1 MRPGRI
7 LWRIY
12 IYFLAAT
19 LAALALATGYAVRS
33 LRTFHEEQVAD
44 GLRVRVQFFREDLSG
59 YSLENDVDR
68 IDQLCKKMGEL
79 TDTRITVVLPG
90 GDVVGDSNENPHRM
104 DNHGNRP
111 EIEEAL
117 RGNTGEAVRFS
128 NTLKQSLKYVA
139 LPLRTDGE
147 IVAIVRAS
155 HPLSRIR
162 WTRRVISQQ
171 ILFGGITACL
181 LFAVVALFLSRRI
194 TRPLEEMRRVAQ
206 ELAAGNMDSRMVVSS
221 SDEVSALAQS
231 LNEMAEQLSDRM
243 ATIRRQQVEQQAV
256 LSCMVE
262 GVLAIDTNADLL
274 YLNEAAARLLHT
286 ECDTACGRSVQE
298 LVRNHHLQE
307 AILAT
312 LADDGL
318 VDSRVLMQGVDERH
332 LRVHG
337 APLTDA
343 DGTHIGGLVV
353 MNDITTL
360 KRLETVR
367 SDFVANVSHEL
378 KTPITAL
385 KGCVETL
392 SADTPLAA
400 EEAARFVA
408 MMSRHVDRL
417 EAIVEDLLSLSR
429 MEFDADHG
437 QVALAPVQVR
447 PVLTRS
453 MELFAEAAGAKGIA
467 LKTSC
472 SDGLVAVACEALL
485 EQAIGNLL
493 DNAIKYSGENT
504 EVEITAC
511 EDAGQV
517 TIRVADH
524 GPGMA
529 KKHLPRIFERFYRS
543 DSARGRGLGGTGL
556 GLSIVKHIALAHHGN
571 VTVESTI
578 GRGTTFCLHLPKS
591 SA

>member
-194 TRPLEEMRRVAQ
+194 TRPLEEIRRVAQ
-206 ELAAGNMDSRMVVSS
+206 ELSAGNMDSRMGVSS
-221 SDEVSALAQS
+221 SDEASALAQS
-231 LNEMAEQLSDRM
+231 LNEMA
-243 ATIRRQQVEQQAV
+243 
-256 LSCMVE
+256 
-262 GVLAIDTNADLL
+262 
-274 YLNEAAARLLHT
+274 
-286 ECDTACGRSVQE
+286 
-298 LVRNHHLQE
+298 
-307 AILAT
+307 
-312 LADDGL
+312 
-318 VDSRVLMQGVDERH
+318 
-332 LRVHG
+332 
-337 APLTDA
+337 
-343 DGTHIGGLVV
+343 
-353 MNDITTL
+353 
-360 KRLETVR
+360 
-367 SDFVANVSHEL
+367 
-378 KTPITAL
+378 
-385 KGCVETL
+385 
-392 SADTPLAA
+392 
-400 EEAARFVA
+400 
-408 MMSRHVDRL
+408 
-417 EAIVEDLLSLSR
+417 
-429 MEFDADHG
+429 
-437 QVALAPVQVR
+437 
-447 PVLTRS
+447 
-453 MELFAEAAGAKGIA
+453 
-467 LKTSC
+467 
-472 SDGLVAVACEALL
+472 
-485 EQAIGNLL
+485 
-493 DNAIKYSGENT
+493 
-504 EVEITAC
+504 
-511 EDAGQV
+511 
-517 TIRVADH
+517 
-524 GPGMA
+524 
-529 KKHLPRIFERFYRS
+529 
-543 DSARGRGLGGTGL
+543 
-556 GLSIVKHIALAHHGN
+556 
-571 VTVESTI
+571 
-578 GRGTTFCLHLPKS
+578 
-591 SA
+591 

>member
-12 IYFLAAT
+12 IYFLGAT

-33 LRTFHEEQVAD
+33 LRAFHEEQVAD

-59 YSLENDVDR
+59 YSLANDVDR
-68 IDQLCKKMGEL
+68 IDRLCKKMGDL

-90 GDVVGDSNENPHRM
+90 GDVIGDSDKDPRHM
-104 DNHGNRP
+104 DNHGSRP

-117 RGNTGEAVRFS
+117 RGNIGEAVRFS

-139 LPLRTDGE
+139 LPLRTDGR
-147 IVAIVRAS
+147 ITAIVRAS
-155 HPLSRIR
+155 QPLSQIR

-171 ILFGGITACL
+171 ILFGGIAACL
-181 LFAVVALFLSRRI
+181 FFAVVALFLSRRI
-194 TRPLEEMRRVAQ
+194 TRPLEDMRRVAQ
-206 ELAAGNMDSRMVVSS
+206 DLAAGNMDSRMVVSA

-256 LSCMVE
+256 LTCMVE
-262 GVLAIDTNADLL
+262 GVLAIDTNADIL
-274 YLNEAAARLLHT
+274 YLNDAAARLLHT

-298 LVRNHHLQE
+298 VVRNHHLQE

-312 LADDGL
+312 LSGDGL
-318 VDSRVLMQGVDERH
+318 VDSRVLTQGMDERH

-337 APLTDA
+337 TPLTDS

-385 KGCVETL
+385 KGCVDTL
-392 SADTPLAA
+392 SGDTPMAG
-400 EEAARFVA
+400 EDAARFVA

-437 QVALAPVQVR
+437 QVDLAPVEIA
-447 PVLTRS
+447 PVLARS
-453 MELFAEAAGAKGIA
+453 TELFGEAAAAKGIA
-467 LKTSC
+467 LRTSC
-472 SDGLVAVACEALL
+472 PEGLVAVASEALL
-485 EQAIGNLL
+485 AQAVGNLL

-504 EVEITAC
+504 AVAISAC
-511 EDAGQV
+511 EEEDQV

-543 DSARGRGLGGTGL
+543 DSARSRGLGGTGL

-571 VTVESTI
+571 VSVQSEL
-578 GRGTTFCLHLPKS
+578 GEGTTFSLHLPRG
-591 SA
+591 